1 MKFLEN
7 SEIDRALW
15 DACMDEADSSFPY
28 GRSWFL
34 DHIAPGW
41 CAMAD
46 SEYRTVIPL
55 PSGRKYG
62 ISYLFTPPFMQ
73 KTGLFSCTATSLPAF
88 SDLLQYLPDRY
99 RYIDLSLMSKPSGV
113 AGRLTERDN
122 YILPLDASYRVLSE
136 NYTSACRRN
145 IRIAGTNR
153 TAITSDIKPQEAIAL
168 FRKGPG
174 SRVKGISDSD
184 YSKLD
189 KVMRHSLASGEG
201 RIVGLRSESVL
212 YYSLFYIVTGR
223 RITLLFTSTSGESR
237 DKKAGY
243 VMIDHLI
250 REFAGTGMVLDF
262 AGSSVPG
269 VAQFISSFGAARIP
283 YYRYLHNR
291 LPWPL
296 RVFKEA

>member
-1 MKFLEN
+1 
-7 SEIDRALW
+7 
-15 DACMDEADSSFPY
+15 
-28 GRSWFL
+28 
-34 DHIAPGW
+34 
-41 CAMAD
+41 
-46 SEYRTVIPL
+46 
-55 PSGRKYG
+55 
-62 ISYLFTPPFMQ
+62 
-73 KTGLFSCTATSLPAF
+73 
-88 SDLLQYLPDRY
+88 
-99 RYIDLSLMSKPSGV
+99 
-113 AGRLTERDN
+113 
-122 YILPLDASYRVLSE
+122 
-136 NYTSACRRN
+136 
-145 IRIAGTNR
+145 
-153 TAITSDIKPQEAIAL
+153 
-168 FRKGPG
+168 
-174 SRVKGISDSD
+174 
-184 YSKLD
+184 
-189 KVMRHSLASGEG
+189 MRHSLASGEG